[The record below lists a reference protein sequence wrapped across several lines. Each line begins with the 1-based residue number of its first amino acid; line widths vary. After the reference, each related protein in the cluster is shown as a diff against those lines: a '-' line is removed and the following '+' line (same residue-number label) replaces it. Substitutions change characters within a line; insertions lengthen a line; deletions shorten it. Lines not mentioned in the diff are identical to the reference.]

1 MNKPEK
7 IFIETTQEE
16 YDKRFKKDSIKIVDP
31 VGDMEKSYLNLAEK
45 LLTEDRIEINIGEN
59 NLNG

>member
-31 VGDMEKSYLNLAEK
+31 VRDMEKSYLNLAEK
-45 LLTEDRIEINIGEN
+45 LLTEDRIEINVEGN